1 MTNGT
6 LKRRSSQ
13 GCDARAAMTD
23 EERFC
28 CEITAVQNVLL
39 SFVMSLVRD
48 QHLARDVVQETNL
61 VLWRKRDE
69 FQPDLPFRPWALR
82 IAYLQTLAVQKA
94 SRRSKLVFD
103 HELVLKLATDA
114 EDVLDQVDQRYLRLQ
129 ACVSKLVG
137 RQSEVIRRRY
147 GRSQSISDIAR
158 DFGSSVAAVGMLLH
172 RARLALI
179 ECMQMEGATS

>member
-6 LKRRSSQ
+6 VERRTSQ
-13 GCDARAAMTD
+13 GLEAPLAMTD

-28 CEITAVQNVLL
+28 CEITGVQNVLL

-48 QHLARDVVQETNL
+48 QHFARDIVQETNL

-69 FQPDLPFRPWALR
+69 FQPHLPFRPWALR
-82 IAYLQTLAVQKA
+82 IAYLQTRAAQKV
-94 SRRSKLVFD
+94 SRRSRLIFD
-103 HELVLKLATDA
+103 QEVALKLAAESDA
-114 EDVLDQVDQRYLRLQ
+114 VLENVDQRYLRLQ
-129 ACVSKLVG
+129 ECLSKLVG

-147 GRSQSISDIAR
+147 GRSQSIAEIAHE
-158 DFGSSVAAVGMLLH
+158 FGSSVAAVGMLLH

-179 ECMQMEGATS
+179 ECMRIGGATP